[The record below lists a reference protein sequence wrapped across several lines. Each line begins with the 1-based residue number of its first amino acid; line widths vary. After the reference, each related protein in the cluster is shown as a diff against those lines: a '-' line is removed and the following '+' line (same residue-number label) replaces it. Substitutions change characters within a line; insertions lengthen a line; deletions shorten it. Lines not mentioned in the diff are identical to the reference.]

1 MPSFDISSELNIVAL
16 KNALDITERTVAT
29 RYDFKGSS
37 AKVEWN
43 AKDLAL
49 TLFADNDFQLKQILD
64 ILLPNLEKKEADSSK
79 RLQHQEV
86 QKISGN
92 KVKQVLKVRSGIDT
106 ELAKRIVKILKDSG
120 LKVQSSIQG
129 EMVRVSGAKRDV
141 LQEAIELT
149 KKTINDFPLQF
160 ANFRD

>member
-79 RLQHQEV
+79 RLQHQEI

-149 KKTINDFPLQF
+149 KKSINDFPLQF

>member
-149 KKTINDFPLQF
+149 KKSINDFPLQF

>member
-1 MPSFDISSELNIVAL
+1 MPSFDISSELNTVAL
-16 KNALDITERTVAT
+16 KNALDITERTIAT

-37 AKVEWN
+37 AKVEWS
-43 AKDLAL
+43 AKDLAM

-92 KVKQVLKVRSGIDT
+92 KVKQVIKVRSGIDA

-129 EMVRVSGAKRDV
+129 EIVRVSGAKRDV
-141 LQEAIELT
+141 LQEAIEFT